1 MATTASPPPPTKSG
15 LFRKV
20 TKKLKAVV
28 DGEGAEEGVIR
39 PARAGT
45 LRSKAREQMRTGHG
59 AEEFQFG
66 DTQPGRK
73 SLTIGDDGYG
83 NDGR

>member
-1 MATTASPPPPTKSG
+1 M
-15 LFRKV
+15 LFRGERR
-20 TKKLKAVV
+20 VV
-28 DGEGAEEGVIR
+28 DGEGAEEGTIR

-66 DTQPGRK
+66 DTQAGRK
-73 SLTIGDDGYG
+73 S
-83 NDGR
+83 